1 MKIINVKFIK
11 CKIIIYLFIYYSLF
25 IILCIFNF
33 FFLVICITTLHTD
46 DFDKNN
52 NFIFYYQIF
61 CTSIFTFLLICTFF
75 IINSINKSI
84 KSSYM
89 EEEKIKFLQEKIMKK
104 QLLLLSMISFISSI
118 YQLLFNILRYHYKKI
133 KDQYDDDDK
142 YKNYKTYYWLF
153 YIYLLTNLTI
163 TISNYISFY
172 FLVHSQFKTISIPN
186 EDENS
191 VTDNLIFKNKEDSLK
206 NDINQFLNSNNKRT
220 EPSISFANLYEIDDK
235 NNFNN

>member
-61 CTSIFTFLLICTFF
+61 CTSIFTFLLVCTIF

-133 KDQYDDDDK
+133 KAQYDDDDK
-142 YKNYKTYYWLF
+142 YKNYKTYYWLY

-172 FLVHSQFKTISIPN
+172 FLVNNQFKSNPNPN
-186 EDENS
+186 EGENS
-191 VTDNLIFKNKEDSLK
+191 VTDNLIVKNKDDSLK
-206 NDINQFLNSNNKRT
+206 NDIDNFLNLNKKKT
-220 EPSISFANLYEIDDK
+220 DTSLSFVDLYETDVK
-235 NNFNN
+235 NNLNN

>member
-1 MKIINVKFIK
+1 MSSLSNVKLLF
-11 CKIIIYLFIYYSLF
+11 IYLFIYYSLF

-142 YKNYKTYYWLF
+142 YKNYTTYYWLY

-172 FLVHSQFKTISIPN
+172 FLVNNQFKNNNFNPEENNNPEQNNFI
-186 EDENS
+186 EKDHDE
-191 VTDNLIFKNKEDSLK
+191 SLK
-206 NDINQFLNSNNKRT
+206 NDINQFLFLNTKKTDST
-220 EPSISFANLYEIDDK
+220 QSYQNLYQLDEK
-235 NNFNN
+235 NDF